1 MHDEC
6 IQHACK
12 LVLSRSNS
20 SCSNPES
27 NLLNFFALENH
38 DRKATPKP
46 VIRVGLLMNN
56 FTVNFPY
63 YHIIET
69 LKNSGYATISLV
81 VLNKQ
86 KKKITAGKIF
96 KNLNSAFFH
105 IYQRAD
111 KKLFRNRHNVLYSK
125 DTKSILADV
134 PVLEVDPLTKNYL
147 QWIPEKDIEAIKTYN
162 IDVFIRMGF
171 RILKEDI
178 LNSSRYGIWS
188 YHHADN
194 KINRGGPPGFWEMFY
209 TIPVT
214 GTVVQQL
221 SNDLDNGLL
230 LAKTYGATHKFSLNR
245 GRNSVYAKGMFL
257 LPRLVE
263 RLYEEGDAFIKTE
276 TGFPPVY
283 SHKLFTGPTNL
294 QVVSFLLKMVPYSF
308 LKYIKQLLY
317 RNQWFLLFG
326 LTKNNSPQTS
336 MRKLKKINPPQGT
349 FWADPHVIFR
359 DNRYYVFLE
368 EKFFNRK
375 NAHISFITLDEKG
388 NCSPATKVLERPYHL
403 SYPFVFSWQGN
414 DYMIPET
421 SSNKT
426 IELYKCDEFPS
437 VWTLQKTIMDNVI
450 AVDCTL
456 HEHNGTWYMFVNIS
470 QHAAMSKNDELHI
483 YCSDSPVGNWQSH
496 PQNPVVSDVRR
507 ARPAGKIFSFNN
519 KLYRPSQDCSVTY
532 GYGIRINEILE
543 LSKHTYSE
551 KEIDFIEPLWDDSIY
566 GVHSFAFENN
576 LTLIDGF
583 RKVPRWKI

>member
-1 MHDEC
+1 M
-6 IQHACK
+6 
-12 LVLSRSNS
+12 
-20 SCSNPES
+20 
-27 NLLNFFALENH
+27 ENH
-38 DRKATPKP
+38 DRNASA
-46 VIRVGLLMNN
+46 IRVGLLMNS
-56 FTVNFPY
+56 FEVNFPY

-81 VLNKQ
+81 VLNKKQ
-86 KKKITAGKIF
+86 KKITAGKIIG
-96 KNLNSAFFH
+96 NLNSAFFH

-111 KKLFRNRHNVLYSK
+111 KKLFPNKNNVLYSINSK
-125 DTKSILADV
+125 TLINDV

-147 QWIPEKDIEAIKTYN
+147 QWIPEKDIEVINSYN

-171 RILKEDI
+171 RILKGDI

-194 KINRGGPPGFWEMFY
+194 KVNRGGPPGFWEMFY
-209 TIPVT
+209 NSPVT

-221 SNDLDNGLL
+221 SNDLDNGLVL
-230 LAKTYGATHKFSLNR
+230 GKTYGATHKFSLNR
-245 GRNSVYAKGMFL
+245 SRNSVYAKGMYL
-257 LPRLVE
+257 LPRLIE
-263 RLYEEGDAFIKTE
+263 KLYYQRDAFLKAD
-276 TGFPPVY
+276 TGFPAVY
-283 SHKLFTGPTNL
+283 NHQLYFGPTNL
-294 QVVSFLLKMVPYSF
+294 QVAHFLLKMVPQSF
-308 LKYIKQLLY
+308 FKYLKQLLY
-317 RNQWFLLFG
+317 RNQWFLLYS
-326 LTKNNSPQTS
+326 LSKNNTPQTS
-336 MRKLKKINPPQGT
+336 MRKLKKIIPPAGI

-359 DNRYYVFLE
+359 DHCYYIFLE
-368 EKFFNRK
+368 EKLFSKK
-375 NAHISFITLDEKG
+375 NAHISVVTLDEKG
-388 NCSPATKVLERPYHL
+388 NYSTATKVLERPYHL

-426 IELYKCDEFPS
+426 IELYKCEAFPS
-437 VWTLQKTIMDNVI
+437 EWTLQKVLMQDVI

-456 HEHNGTWYMFVNIS
+456 HEHNGKWFMFVNIS

-483 YCSDSPVGNWQSH
+483 YFSDTPTGTWQPH

-543 LSKHTYSE
+543 LTMQNYSE
-551 KEIDFIEPLWDDSIY
+551 KEIDFIEPLWDKSIY
-566 GVHSFAFENN
+566 GVHSFSFENN

-583 RKVPRWKI
+583 RKVSRWKK